1 MQTQEAPVV
10 QEAVPEQPEKKHLSR
25 MPWLIVALVVLGLIA
40 VGLAIAAI
48 DDDAS
53 DPQLETATE
62 LVDTMHEGLREDD
75 EEKFMSVFTEDAV
88 FGSGDPRFEVPMSIA
103 FTGLTDSGWERVSEF
118 IELNSSVYIYVY
130 QFEGADE
137 IVRNAM
143 VIHLDGDLISGVY
156 QDADFYVLT
165 D

>member
-10 QEAVPEQPEKKHLSR
+10 QEAVPEQPEKKHRSR
-25 MPWLIVALVVLGLIA
+25 MPWLIVAVVVLGLIA

-75 EEKFMSVFTEDAV
+75 
-88 FGSGDPRFEVPMSIA
+88 G
-103 FTGLTDSGWERVSEF
+103 
-118 IELNSSVYIYVY
+118 
-130 QFEGADE
+130 EG
-137 IVRNAM
+137 VR
-143 VIHLDGDLISGVY
+143 
-156 QDADFYVLT
+156 
-165 D
+165 